1 MRRHCPRLTVL
12 IVEPRFRIVCEDC
25 AGEIEPDRSLRR
37 CPSCTGKLTFTYS
50 LDGLVWPAPGSGMW
64 AYRQLLPLVD
74 PANEVSM
81 GEGDTPLV
89 PAHGDWGCR
98 LYWKNEGL
106 NPTGSHKDR
115 ALSLAV
121 SRAREVKAPRVVI
134 ASTGSAALAAAAYCA
149 RAGLP
154 CVVIVPRG
162 TPSERLAPIALL
174 GAHLVELQG
183 TFVQIERLLDTLE
196 HDPSWYDATTKR
208 IANPFQAEAPKDD
221 CLRDRR
227 AAGASA
233 RLARRPRRGRRHH
246 LRHLARLPGPCSDRT
261 HDPDTTPGRRPARPV
276 QHPGDRAGA
285 GSPHSRGA
293 RFDRDGRGR
302 GHRPAESQARRP
314 AGRARCPP
322 GPPELRGFRHLR
334 HGRGRLASRRGGSGA
349 RRASSASHPRRPA
362 PRPSRRSPAPGGSAP
377 RTPWSAS

>member
-1 MRRHCPRLTVL
+1 
-12 IVEPRFRIVCEDC
+12 
-25 AGEIEPDRSLRR
+25 
-37 CPSCTGKLTFTYS
+37 
-50 LDGLVWPAPGSGMW
+50 MW

-115 ALSLAV
+115 ALSLAI

-162 TPSERLAPIALL
+162 TPSERLAPIAVL

-183 TFVQIERLLDTLE
+183 TFVQIEHLLDTLE
-196 HDPSWYDATTKR
+196 HDASWYDATTKR
-208 IANPFQAEAPKDD
+208 VANPFQAEAPKTIAYEIVGQLGRVPDWLVVPVGGGATIFGIWRGFQD
-221 CLRDRR
+221 LLQTGRTARMPRLIGVQPTRFNTLEIALARNLGTPAELASIAMDEAVETVLRNLKHGVPPDAPDALRALRDSGGFATSVTDEAACVAQGRVGR
-227 AAGASA
+227 EEGILCEPSAAAGAAAVEALSRA
-233 RLARRPRRGRRHH
+233 GRLAPSDTVVCLLTGSGFREVGG
-246 LRHLARLPGPCSDRT
+246 LPQ
-261 HDPDTTPGRRPARPV
+261 ARPV
-276 QHPGDRAGA
+276 ALAPDASPEALDRI
-285 GSPHSRGA
+285 
-293 RFDRDGRGR
+293 
-302 GHRPAESQARRP
+302 
-314 AGRARCPP
+314 
-322 GPPELRGFRHLR
+322 
-334 HGRGRLASRRGGSGA
+334 LAS
-349 RRASSASHPRRPA
+349 
-362 PRPSRRSPAPGGSAP
+362 
-377 RTPWSAS
+377 